1 VLENSTISRVESYW
15 AEEMGLPA
23 GSLFGGPLQIVTHG
37 ERLADYHGI
46 FAIFRGDKATVS
58 FPPADHE
65 SIRYLLPDSP
75 VTPQAMAEAFAGFR
89 VIGPAFIGYAA
100 KAPSAPDFVRSL
112 DGKDSPFS
120 DALRAEC
127 SEEEWDHG
135 GSDVGEVAASGAF
148 VGGKLV
154 ALAGYEIWEH
164 GIAHISIV
172 THPEYR
178 GRGYG
183 RGAVAHLMGRTLAAG
198 LIPQYRTL
206 DANTASIRI
215 AESLGFERYAT
226 SVAVRL
232 GERPVQ

>member
-1 VLENSTISRVESYW
+1 MISRVEGYW

-23 GSLFGGPLQIVTHG
+23 GRLFAGSLQLVTHG
-37 ERLADYHGI
+37 DRLADYHGV

-58 FPPADHE
+58 FPLADLE
-65 SIRYLLPDSP
+65 SLRPRLPSP
-75 VTPQAMAEAFAGFR
+75 PVSPQGMAEAFADFS
-89 VIGPAFIGYAA
+89 VIGPAYIGYAA

-112 DGKDSPFS
+112 DEKDLPLAA
-120 DALRAEC
+120 ALRSAC
-127 SEEEWDHG
+127 PEEEWDHG
-135 GSDVGEVAASGAF
+135 GSEVGTAPASGAF
-148 VGGKLV
+148 IGGNLV

-183 RGAVAHLMGRTLAAG
+183 RAAVAHLMGRAFAAG

-232 GERPVQ
+232 GERQVQ